1 MIVFAQTHRF
11 LRILHEYSEGV
22 ESQNE
27 DATRIPCSSPCPWM
41 ASAGWFSGGFDMKLQ
56 FLGANR
62 QVTGSR
68 YLLRAGGKKIL
79 IDCGLF
85 QERKFLARNWE
96 QSPIPPSE
104 VDVLLLT
111 HAHLDHCGLIPKFVR
126 EGFRGDILATAPTM
140 DLARIVW
147 EDSARIQVEDAA
159 YKQRRHKKQG
169 RRGPFPDEPLYTPD
183 DAQAAMKHLKLVE
196 YDKSIALGEGV
207 SVVYRDAGHIIG
219 SAMLEISTRDSGIE
233 QKIVFS
239 GDIGT
244 TDRPLLKD
252 PQKIQE
258 ANYIVMESTYGDRN
272 HKEVGKEADVLAR
285 VVNETIDRGGNLI
298 IPTFAIDRAQEILY
312 IFGELAY
319 SKRIP
324 QITVFFDSPMAIKA
338 TEIYK
343 RYKHLL
349 DDETHALLKA
359 GMHPFQFPG
368 LHFVRTPAESISI
381 NSKGG
386 SNVILAGSGMCTGG
400 RVKHHLR
407 RNLSRP
413 ESTVLFAGY
422 QAHGTLGR
430 RILQGDPVVRIHG
443 KEYTVRAKIEELNSL
458 SAHADRMGLMDWLS
472 GFQLPPKTLF
482 LTHGE
487 IKAAQSLAK
496 HVHEKLEWNVD
507 IPEYDST
514 VDL

>member
-1 MIVFAQTHRF
+1 
-11 LRILHEYSEGV
+11 
-22 ESQNE
+22 
-27 DATRIPCSSPCPWM
+27 
-41 ASAGWFSGGFDMKLQ
+41 MKLQ

-68 YLLRAGGKKIL
+68 YLLRACGKNIL
-79 IDCGLF
+79 VDCGLF
-85 QERKFLARNWE
+85 QERKFQSRNWD

-126 EGFRGDILATAPTM
+126 EGFRGDILATPPTI

-159 YKQRRHKKQG
+159 YKERRHKREG
-169 RRGPFPDEPLYTPD
+169 RRGPFPNKPLYTPD
-183 DAQAAMKHLKLVE
+183 DAQFAMKQLKLVE
-196 YDKSIALGEGV
+196 YDKEIQLGEGL
-207 SVVYRDAGHIIG
+207 SVIYRDAGHIIG
-219 SAMLEISTRDSGIE
+219 SAMLEVFAREGGID

-239 GDIGT
+239 GDVGMT
-244 TDRPLLKD
+244 ERPLLRD
-252 PQKIQE
+252 PHEIHE
-258 ANYIVMESTYGDRN
+258 ADFIVMESTYGDRD
-272 HKEVGKEADVLAR
+272 HKDIGKEADVLER
-285 VVNETIDRGGNLI
+285 VVNETIERGGNLI

-312 IFGELAY
+312 TFSELAY
-319 SKRIP
+319 AKRIP
-324 QITVFFDSPMAIKA
+324 KITVFFDSPMAIKA

-359 GMHPFQFPG
+359 GEHPFQFPG

-386 SNVILAGSGMCTGG
+386 SSVILAGSGMCTGG

-407 RNLSRP
+407 RNIGRP
-413 ESTVLFAGY
+413 ESTILFAGY
-422 QAHGTLGR
+422 QAPGTLGR
-430 RILQGDPVVRIHG
+430 RILQGDPNVRIHG
-443 KEYTVRAKIEELNSL
+443 RDYTVRAKLEELNGL
-458 SAHADRMGLMDWLS
+458 SAHADRKGLMNWLS
-472 GFQLPPKTLF
+472 SFKSPPKTLF

-487 IKAAQSLAK
+487 AKAAQSLAE
-496 HVHEKLEWNVD
+496 HVRSILGWEVEV
-507 IPEYDST
+507 PEYDST
-514 VDL
+514 ADL

>member
-1 MIVFAQTHRF
+1 
-11 LRILHEYSEGV
+11 
-22 ESQNE
+22 
-27 DATRIPCSSPCPWM
+27 
-41 ASAGWFSGGFDMKLQ
+41 MKLQ

-68 YLLRAGGKKIL
+68 HLLRAGGKNIL
-79 IDCGLF
+79 VDCGLF
-85 QERKFLARNWE
+85 QERKFQSRNWE

-147 EDSARIQVEDAA
+147 EDSAKIQVEDAA
-159 YKQRRHKKQG
+159 YKERRHKREG
-169 RRGPFPDEPLYTPD
+169 RRGPFPHKPLYSPD
-183 DAQAAMKHLKLVE
+183 DAQAAMKQLKLVE
-196 YDKSIALGEGV
+196 YDKEISLGEGITA
-207 SVVYRDAGHIIG
+207 VYRDAGHIIG
-219 SAMLEISTRDSGIE
+219 SAMIE
-233 QKIVFS
+233 VSVRENGTEKKVIFS
-239 GDIGT
+239 GDVGM
-244 TDRPLLKD
+244 TDRPLLQD
-252 PQKIQE
+252 PHIFHE
-258 ANYIVMESTYGDRN
+258 ADYILMESTYGDRD
-272 HKEVGKEADVLAR
+272 HKDHGKAADVLER
-285 VVNETIDRGGNLI
+285 VVNETVERGGNLI

-312 IFGELAY
+312 TFSELAHAR
-319 SKRIP
+319 RIP

-349 DDETHALLKA
+349 DDDTHALLKA
-359 GMHPFQFPG
+359 GKHPFQFPG

-407 RNLSRP
+407 RNIGRP
-413 ESTVLFAGY
+413 ESTILFAGY

-430 RILQGDPVVRIHG
+430 RILQGDPDVRIHG
-443 KEYTVRAKIEELNSL
+443 RDYTVRAKIEELNGL
-458 SAHADRMGLMDWLS
+458 SAHADRKGLMSWLS
-472 GFQLPPKTLF
+472 SFKAPPKKLF

-487 IKAAQSLAK
+487 IEAARSLAE
-496 HVHEKLEWNVD
+496 HIRSTLGWEVD

-514 VDL
+514 ADL

>member
-1 MIVFAQTHRF
+1 
-11 LRILHEYSEGV
+11 
-22 ESQNE
+22 
-27 DATRIPCSSPCPWM
+27 
-41 ASAGWFSGGFDMKLQ
+41 MKLQ

-68 YLLRAGGKKIL
+68 YLLRACGKNVL
-79 IDCGLF
+79 VDCGMF

-147 EDSARIQVEDAA
+147 EDSAKIQVEDAA
-159 YKQRRHKKQG
+159 YKQRRHEREG
-169 RRGPFPDEPLYTPD
+169 RRGPYPEKPLYTPD
-183 DAQAAMKHLKLVE
+183 DAQLAMKQLKLVE
-196 YDKSIALGEGV
+196 YDKEIRLGEGLRV
-207 SVVYRDAGHIIG
+207 IYRDAGHIIG
-219 SAMLEISTRDSGIE
+219 SAMLKVFAHEHGVD
-233 QKIVFS
+233 QKIIFS
-239 GDIGT
+239 GDVGM
-244 TDRPLLKD
+244 TDRPLLQD
-252 PQKIQE
+252 PHQFHN
-258 ANYIVMESTYGDRN
+258 ADYIVMESTYGDRD
-272 HKEVGKEADVLAR
+272 HKEHGNETDVLER
-285 VVNETIDRGGNLI
+285 VVNETIERGGNLI

-312 IFGELAY
+312 TFSELAY
-319 SKRIP
+319 AKRIP

-343 RYKHLL
+343 RYKHML

-359 GMHPFQFPG
+359 GRHPFQFPG

-381 NSKGG
+381 NTKGG
-386 SNVILAGSGMCTGG
+386 SSVILAGSGMCTGG

-407 RNLSRP
+407 QNLHRP

-422 QAHGTLGR
+422 QAQGTLGR

-443 KEYTVRAKIEELNSL
+443 KDCTVRAKIEELNGL
-458 SAHADRMGLMDWLS
+458 SAHADRKGLMNWLS
-472 GFQLPPKTLF
+472 GFKAPPKTLF

-487 IKAAQSLAK
+487 AEAAQSLAE
-496 HVHEKLEWNVD
+496 HVRSTLGWEVE

-514 VDL
+514 ADL